1 MSEGPDDADA
11 AEALRQH
18 HRQGGTRHYQPEWD
32 DEPEDD
38 GGGNEGP
45 SFESSMRSK
54 YPVQQSPAAMPHWA
68 STFHDRRTTQRMA
81 SGRRQAQMRNPSVPQ
96 DSNGPGLTAL

>member
-1 MSEGPDDADA
+1 MSFDDQDA
-11 AEALRQH
+11 AEALREH

-45 SFESSMRSK
+45 SFESSMRAK
-54 YPVQQSPAAMPHWA
+54 FPVQ
-68 STFHDRRTTQRMA
+68 FNDRRSLRRAA
-81 SGRRQAQMRNPSVPQ
+81 SGRRQSQMRNPSVPQ
-96 DSNGPGLTAL
+96 DSNGTGLTAL